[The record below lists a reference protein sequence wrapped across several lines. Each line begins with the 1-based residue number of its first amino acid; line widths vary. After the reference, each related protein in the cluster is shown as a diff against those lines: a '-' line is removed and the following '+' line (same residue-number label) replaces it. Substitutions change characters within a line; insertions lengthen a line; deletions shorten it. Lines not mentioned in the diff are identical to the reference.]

1 MIYNRTEHKYTRR
14 SVNYIIKSGLI
25 VLSLALCLPIYGG
38 NEHFCSNKNELKVQ
52 PVVNAF
58 LNLIKEESDRKS
70 VQIRKIVID
79 AGHGGK
85 DHGCGGHHSNE
96 KHIVLDIAKQVK
108 AMLRTYHPEL
118 EVIMTREHDVF
129 IPLYKR
135 IEIANK
141 NNADLFISI
150 HCNSLDIKSVRG
162 TETYVMGLHTAAENL
177 AVAKREND
185 VILMEQN
192 YFNNYDGFDPNSD
205 EGHIMLA
212 MSQNEHLT
220 KSINFANKLERSFAK
235 RTKLKS
241 RGVKQAGFVVL
252 KRATMPSVLIET
264 GFISNIQDEG
274 YLMSKNGKAAMAD
287 AIVKAF
293 TLYKRELDDEQNNY
307 NDVAV
312 STSTAPYQASTSPS
326 ITPRKTVASKPP
338 RMVQAHEI
346 NDPNHHKIISI
357 TPGTSASNTQQK
369 AEIPSNNDV
378 KHHKIISNKASPNST
393 SLSAATTTE
402 AVQNQ
407 VRAVSDNGKRYKVQI
422 AASVNKPI
430 EQKSAMWQKVKNITI
445 RQEENMYK
453 YLTGNFMS
461 LESANQMKSQMR
473 DLGFKGAFVVAY
485 AGENRINL

>member
-1 MIYNRTEHKYTRR
+1 M
-14 SVNYIIKSGLI
+14 
-25 VLSLALCLPIYGG
+25 
-38 NEHFCSNKNELKVQ
+38 SNKNDSPQQ
-52 PVVNAF
+52 PVVKAS
-58 LNLIKEESDRKS
+58 LNKITVADPARS

-108 AMLRTYHPEL
+108 AKLRAYHPEV
-118 EVIMTREHDVF
+118 EVVMTREHDVF

-135 IEIANK
+135 IEIANE

-150 HCNSLDIKSVRG
+150 HCNSLNIKSVRG

-185 VILMEQN
+185 VILLEQN
-192 YFNNYDGFDPNSD
+192 YLNNYEGFDPHSD

-220 KSINFANKLERSFAK
+220 KSINFANKLEKSFAK

-264 GFISNIQDEG
+264 GFISNRQDED
-274 YLMSKNGKAAMAD
+274 YLMSKQGKESMAD

-293 TLYKRELDDEQNNY
+293 TLYKRELDEEQNNY
-307 NDVAV
+307 NEVAV
-312 STSTAPYQASTSPS
+312 STQNLNTYTPQSSAQHSQNTPKPAKS
-326 ITPRKTVASKPP
+326 IRQIQS
-338 RMVQAHEI
+338 HEI
-346 NDPNHHKIISI
+346 TDPNHHKIISV
-357 TPGTSASNTQQK
+357 SASHAPTNHVENKVTTQK
-369 AEIPSNNDV
+369 KLATRISTPPS
-378 KHHKIISNKASPNST
+378 T
-393 SLSAATTTE
+393 
-402 AVQNQ
+402 
-407 VRAVSDNGKRYKVQI
+407 RRFRVQI
-422 AASVNKPI
+422 AASINKPI
-430 EQKSAMWQKVKNITI
+430 AQKSSMWQQVTDISIK
-445 RQEENMYK
+445 QEDNMYK

-461 LESANQMKSQMR
+461 LADANLEKSKLQN
-473 DLGFKGAFVVAY
+473 LGFKGAFVVAY
-485 AGENRINL
+485 DGKDRINL

>member
-1 MIYNRTEHKYTRR
+1 
-14 SVNYIIKSGLI
+14 L
-25 VLSLALCLPIYGG
+25 
-38 NEHFCSNKNELKVQ
+38 SNKNALESEA
-52 PVVNAF
+52 VVNAF
-58 LNLIKEESDRKS
+58 LNKINDLAHPGS
-70 VQIRKIVID
+70 VQLKRIVID

-108 AMLRTYHPEL
+108 AKLREYHPEL

-162 TETYVMGLHTAAENL
+162 TETYVMGLHTANENL

-185 VILMEQN
+185 VILMEQD
-192 YFNNYDGFDPNSD
+192 YLHNYDGFDPHSD

-220 KSINFANKLERSFAK
+220 KSINFANKLEKSFAK

-252 KRATMPSVLIET
+252 RRATMPSVLIES
-264 GFISNIQDEG
+264 GVSSNQQDENYLISNV
-274 YLMSKNGKAAMAD
+274 GKASMAD

-293 TLYKRELDDEQNNY
+293 TLYKRELDEEQYNY
-307 NDVAV
+307 NEVAI
-312 STSTAPYQASTSPS
+312 SSQKTKKYQPS
-326 ITPRKTVASKPP
+326 LSAQYTPSNPVKKNTTKPP
-338 RMVQAHEI
+338 RMVEPHEI
-346 NDPNHHKIISI
+346 NDPNHHKIISERAGPI
-357 TPGTSASNTQQK
+357 TDSTPNTIK
-369 AEIPSNNDV
+369 RSEESIVMTTAEN
-378 KHHKIISNKASPNST
+378 
-393 SLSAATTTE
+393 
-402 AVQNQ
+402 
-407 VRAVSDNGKRYKVQI
+407 RKRYKVQI

-430 EQKSAMWQKVKNITI
+430 AQKSAMWQQVKDVII
-445 RQEENMYK
+445 KQEDNMYK
-453 YLTGNFMS
+453 YLTGNFTT
-461 LESANQMKSQMR
+461 LEDADLEKSKMR
-473 DLGFKGAFVVAY
+473 TLGFKGAFVVIY
-485 AGENRINL
+485 NGQDRINL

>member
-1 MIYNRTEHKYTRR
+1 M
-14 SVNYIIKSGLI
+14 NYIIKSGLL
-25 VLSLALCLPIYGG
+25 VLCLVVCVPVFGTTDY
-38 NEHFCSNKNELKVQ
+38 FSSNKNALSSEA
-52 PVVNAF
+52 VVNDF
-58 LNLIKEESDRKS
+58 LNKHQDTEPPTS

-96 KHIVLDIAKQVK
+96 KHIVLDIAKRVK
-108 AMLRTYHPEL
+108 AKLREYHPEL

-185 VILMEQN
+185 VILMEQD
-192 YFNNYDGFDPNSD
+192 YMNNYEGFDPNSD

-220 KSINFANKLERSFAK
+220 KSINFANKLEKSFAK

-252 KRATMPSVLIET
+252 RRATMPSVLIET
-264 GFISNIQDEG
+264 GFISNQKDEN
-274 YLMSKNGKAAMAD
+274 YLMSKVGKTSMAD

-293 TLYKRELDDEQNNY
+293 TLYKRELDEEQENY
-307 NDVAV
+307 NEVAV
-312 STSTAPYQASTSPS
+312 SSTANTTQEPS
-326 ITPRKTVASKPP
+326 ISAQYSATTNQAKKAPRAIQP
-338 RMVQAHEI
+338 HEI
-346 NDPNHHKIISI
+346 NDPNHHKIISV
-357 TPGTSASNTQQK
+357 SASPMNS
-369 AEIPSNNDV
+369 AENQTEVVQVLS
-378 KHHKIISNKASPNST
+378 SQST
-393 SLSAATTTE
+393 NA
-402 AVQNQ
+402 
-407 VRAVSDNGKRYKVQI
+407 KRYKVQI

-430 EQKSAMWQKVKNITI
+430 TQKSSMWQEVKDIVI
-445 RQEENMYK
+445 KQEENMYK
-453 YLTGNFMS
+453 YLTGNFIS
-461 LESANQMKSQMR
+461 LQAANIEKAKMR
-473 DLGFKGAFVVAY
+473 SLGFKGAFVVTY
-485 AGENRINL
+485 QGEDRINL

>member
-1 MIYNRTEHKYTRR
+1 M
-14 SVNYIIKSGLI
+14 
-25 VLSLALCLPIYGG
+25 
-38 NEHFCSNKNELKVQ
+38 SNKNDLTQK
-52 PVVNAF
+52 PVVKAS
-58 LNLIKEESDRKS
+58 LNKTLVTDPPRS

-108 AMLRTYHPEL
+108 AKLRAYHPEL

-135 IEIANK
+135 IEIANE

-185 VILMEQN
+185 VILLEQN
-192 YFNNYDGFDPNSD
+192 YLNNYEGFDPHSD

-220 KSINFANKLERSFAK
+220 KSINFANKLEKSFAK

-252 KRATMPSVLIET
+252 RRATMPSVLIET
-264 GFISNIQDEG
+264 GFISNRKDED
-274 YLMSKNGKAAMAD
+274 YLMSKNGKESMAD

-293 TLYKRELDDEQNNY
+293 TLYKRELDEEQNSY
-307 NDVAV
+307 NSIAV
-312 STSTAPYQASTSPS
+312 NTQNNNTYTTPI
-326 ITPRKTVASKPP
+326 ITTQHSQVKPKSKVPP
-338 RMVQAHEI
+338 RQIQPHEI
-346 NDPNHHKIISI
+346 NDPNHHKIISVSASQE
-357 TPGTSASNTQQK
+357 PSSQANNGTSPHNKIENQNSATQNT
-369 AEIPSNNDV
+369 
-378 KHHKIISNKASPNST
+378 
-393 SLSAATTTE
+393 
-402 AVQNQ
+402 
-407 VRAVSDNGKRYKVQI
+407 KRYKVQI

-430 EQKSAMWQKVKNITI
+430 AQKSSMWQQVSDVLIK
-445 RQEENMYK
+445 QEDNMYK
-453 YLTGNFMS
+453 YLTGNFIS
-461 LESANQMKSQMR
+461 LADANLEKSKMQN
-473 DLGFKGAFVVAY
+473 LGFKGAFIVVY
-485 AGENRINL
+485 QGDDRVNL

>member
-1 MIYNRTEHKYTRR
+1 MIYNLFVHKYSRR

-25 VLSLALCLPIYGG
+25 VLCLSVCFPIFGING
-38 NEHFCSNKNELKVQ
+38 HFWSNKNALSSKA
-52 PVVNAF
+52 VVNAF
-58 LNLIKEESDRKS
+58 LNKIGDPEPPSS
-70 VQIRKIVID
+70 VQIKKIVID

-108 AMLRTYHPEL
+108 AKLREYHPEL

-135 IEIANK
+135 IELANR
-141 NNADLFISI
+141 NDADLFISI

-185 VILMEQN
+185 VILMEQD
-192 YFNNYDGFDPNSD
+192 YLNNYEGFDPNSD

-220 KSINFANKLERSFAK
+220 KSINFANKLEKSFAK

-264 GFISNIQDEG
+264 GFISNQQDEN
-274 YLMSKNGKAAMAD
+274 YLMSTQGKASMAD

-293 TLYKRELDDEQNNY
+293 TLYKRDLDEEQINY
-307 NDVAV
+307 NEVAV
-312 STSTAPYQASTSPS
+312 SSQVVQPYKPAISAQYAPSS
-326 ITPRKTVASKPP
+326 SKPYKAP
-338 RMVQAHEI
+338 RVIQPQEI
-346 NDPNHHKIISI
+346 NDPNHHKIISV
-357 TPGTSASNTQQK
+357 TKGPMRSLTTSGPNAPLVVTDHKAVDPPNTK
-369 AEIPSNNDV
+369 RF
-378 KHHKIISNKASPNST
+378 KI
-393 SLSAATTTE
+393 
-402 AVQNQ
+402 Q
-407 VRAVSDNGKRYKVQI
+407 
-422 AASVNKPI
+422 
-430 EQKSAMWQKVKNITI
+430 
-445 RQEENMYK
+445 
-453 YLTGNFMS
+453 
-461 LESANQMKSQMR
+461 
-473 DLGFKGAFVVAY
+473 
-485 AGENRINL
+485 